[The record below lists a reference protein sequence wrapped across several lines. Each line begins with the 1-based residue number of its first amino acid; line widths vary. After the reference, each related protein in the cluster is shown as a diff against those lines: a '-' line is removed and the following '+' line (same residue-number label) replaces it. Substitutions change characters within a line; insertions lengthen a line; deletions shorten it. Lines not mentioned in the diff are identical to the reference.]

1 MSNNTFK
8 KKRTIQEIIEIINQN
23 SIKSKNAWING
34 LESRKKEEVTLHDM
48 LRDMSMRKN
57 ASDGDIKKNFSNTK
71 MIDGF
76 SKDGDTLFSNNQKY
90 FDREYLKKNSI
101 SGLSDIYFN
110 DRIAEI
116 SKDSLILDMACGFG
130 RESIIAA
137 KNNAKLVVGIDL
149 SPNSVEEA
157 NELAKNNDLQNVI
170 FSVADCEKL
179 YFEDNTF
186 DYVICARMLHHI
198 KFEETIKE
206 AQRVLK
212 ENGRVICIEALGINP
227 LLNMYRKLTPA
238 QRTHW
243 ETSNILTFKHIKIA
257 KKYFAIGPIK
267 FWHILSPLAK
277 FSKYILP
284 IANFFDKYLLTEIP
298 FFNRLSWIFTFELI
312 KK

>member
-1 MSNNTFK
+1 MSNNIK
-8 KKRTIQEIIEIINQN
+8 NIRDLIIENLVVNKDKWFN
-23 SIKSKNAWING
+23 S
-34 LESRKKEEVTLHDM
+34 LEDRKKEEALLHDK
-48 LRDMSMRKN
+48 LRDSDFKKN
-57 ASDGDIKKNFSNTK
+57 ASSEEIKKYFSNTK
-71 MIDGF
+71 IIDGF
-76 SKDGDTLFSNNQKY
+76 NTDGDTLFSNNQLY
-90 FDREYLKKNSI
+90 FDREYLIKNSI

-110 DRIAEI
+110 NRIAEI
-116 SKDSLILDMACGFG
+116 SKDSLILDMASGYG

-149 SPNSVEEA
+149 SCNSVDEA
-157 NELAKNNDLQNVI
+157 NKLAKNNDLQNVV

-186 DYVICARMLHHI
+186 DYVICARMLHHV

-206 AQRVLK
+206 AYRVLK
-212 ENGRVICIEALGINP
+212 DNGRVICIEALGINP
-227 LLNMYRKLTPA
+227 LLNMYRRSTPA

-257 KKYFAIGPIK
+257 KKYFRIGPIQ

-284 IANFFDKYLLTEIP
+284 IANFLDKYLLTKIP

-312 KK
+312 KKNNF